1 MDSMDSDKKN
11 ERHNLTQYIL
21 HAGTQ
26 LSENIKAKA
35 IFVYLELIEDPNQL
49 KKLKLD
55 KTALILVVKDPTYQ
69 KLANTLGF
77 KSISVP
83 QVSLSRMGLIKT
95 SVLIAFS
102 QRMLD
107 REDSFIFI
115 VGPADGQLD
124 TIMVMQVGHE
134 WEIFQ
139 SVDQPKLTEHIK
151 RVVFQ
156 RVLTIALELASEG
169 REGKPVGTIFVLG
182 DDKNVL
188 QYCKQIILN
197 PFKGYPESERN
208 ILDDNMKETIKNF
221 ATLDGAFIIKG
232 NGIIIS
238 AGTYIKSAKV
248 SETLPQGLG
257 ARHACAA
264 GITAATKSIAIT
276 ISESTGTVRIW
287 RRGEM
292 ITEIEKPTPLPHH
305 NDITEE

>member
-1 MDSMDSDKKN
+1 MDNKQSKQ
-11 ERHNLTQYIL
+11 HFLTPHIL
-21 HAGTQ
+21 HSGAQ
-26 LSENIKAKA
+26 LAENIKAKA
-35 IFVYLELIEDPNQL
+35 LFVYLELIDDPTLL
-49 KKLKLD
+49 KEIKLNN
-55 KTALILVVKDPTYQ
+55 TSLILVVKNPTYQ

-151 RVVFQ
+151 RIVFQ

-182 DDKNVL
+182 DDKNVM

-208 ILDDNMKETIKNF
+208 VLDDNMKETIKNF

-232 NGIIIS
+232 NGVIVS
-238 AGTYIKSAKV
+238 AGTYLKGVKV
-248 SETLPQGLG
+248 LDNLPQGLG
-257 ARHACAA
+257 ARHASAA
-264 GITAATKSIAIT
+264 GITSATKSIAIT

-292 ITEIEKPTPLPHH
+292 ITEIEKPTPIPHH
-305 NDITEE
+305 NNTSTEQ